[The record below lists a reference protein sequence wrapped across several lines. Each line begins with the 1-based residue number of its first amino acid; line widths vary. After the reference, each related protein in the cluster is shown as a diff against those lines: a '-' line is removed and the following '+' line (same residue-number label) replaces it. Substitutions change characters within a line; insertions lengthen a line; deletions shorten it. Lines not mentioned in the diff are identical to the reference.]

1 MTHIIEK
8 ETEIIFFLLTLVVP
22 KFIQEKANVT
32 ARCSVM
38 EIIRYQELLQ
48 KFKLTIC
55 GDQVNST
62 KGSIDNWTPQRQF
75 TF

>member
-1 MTHIIEK
+1 MTHIIET

-48 KFKLTIC
+48 KSKTDCLWRS
-55 GDQVNST
+55 GKQHE
-62 KGSIDNWTPQRQF
+62 
-75 TF
+75 TFYR

>member
-1 MTHIIEK
+1 MTHII

-22 KFIQEKANVT
+22 KFIQEKQNVT

-48 KFKLTIC
+48 KSKTDCLWRSVK
-55 GDQVNST
+55 QHE
-62 KGSIDNWTPQRQF
+62 
-75 TF
+75 TFYR

>member
-1 MTHIIEK
+1 MTHIIET

-38 EIIRYQELLQ
+38 EITRYQELLQ
-48 KFKLTIC
+48 KSKTDSPWRS
-55 GDQVNST
+55 GKQHE
-62 KGSIDNWTPQRQF
+62 
-75 TF
+75 TFYR

>member
-8 ETEIIFFLLTLVVP
+8 ETEILFFLLTMVVP
-22 KFIQEKANVT
+22 KFSQEKANVT

-48 KFKLTIC
+48 KFKLTVC
-55 GDQVNST
+55 GDQVNGT
-62 KGSIDNWTPQRQF
+62 KRSMDNWTPQRQL

>member
-1 MTHIIEK
+1 MTHIIQK
-8 ETEIIFFLLTLVVP
+8 ETEILFFLLTLVVP

-48 KFKLTIC
+48 KFKLSVEI
-55 GDQVNST
+55 
-62 KGSIDNWTPQRQF
+62 R
-75 TF
+75 

>member
-22 KFIQEKANVT
+22 KFIQEKASVT

-38 EIIRYQELLQ
+38 EIIRYQELLH
-48 KFKLTIC
+48 KSKTDFLWRSGK
-55 GDQVNST
+55 
-62 KGSIDNWTPQRQF
+62 RHERF
-75 TF
+75 YR